1 MKNDKPFSLQA
12 RLKSFVYAYEGIK
25 LFLRAEPQ
33 ALMHLVAAVS
43 VIAAG
48 CYFNINW
55 HEWIAIA
62 FAIGMVVVSEI
73 LNTAIEKLTDMVS
86 PEINNKAKAVKDLA
100 AGAVLVASITA
111 LVIGLIVFLPKL
123 ME

>member
-25 LFLRAEPQ
+25 LFLRSEPQ
-33 ALMHLVAAVS
+33 ALMHLLATVS

-86 PEINNKAKAVKDLA
+86 PEINNKAKEVKDLA